1 MNMTCRPIQAMT
13 SPWISM
19 THLLGH
25 ATTAVTTSAR
35 SSQSR
40 AVRSTSRVPAA
51 TSYSRA
57 AATSNGPT
65 VRSGMAN
72 IRGHG
77 YGYRDVERHDEGLD
91 EALVEAAADRCGRAF
106 RSIKE

>member
-1 MNMTCRPIQAMT
+1 M
-13 SPWISM
+13 
-19 THLLGH
+19 
-25 ATTAVTTSAR
+25 TAVIVFDTKLELDCPSACDDC
-35 SSQSR
+35 
-40 AVRSTSRVPAA
+40 V
-51 TSYSRA
+51 
-57 AATSNGPT
+57 T

>member
-1 MNMTCRPIQAMT
+1 M
-13 SPWISM
+13 
-19 THLLGH
+19 
-25 ATTAVTTSAR
+25 TAVIAFDTKSELDCPSACGC
-35 SSQSR
+35 
-40 AVRSTSRVPAA
+40 V
-51 TSYSRA
+51 
-57 AATSNGPT
+57 T

>member
-1 MNMTCRPIQAMT
+1 MNSHPSA
-13 SPWISM
+13 
-19 THLLGH
+19 HLKKF
-25 ATTAVTTSAR
+25 
-35 SSQSR
+35 
-40 AVRSTSRVPAA
+40 A

-57 AATSNGPT
+57 AAASNGPT

-91 EALVEAAADRCGRAF
+91 EALVEAAAD
-106 RSIKE
+106 S